1 MLAAQ
6 SIDRAPTTYLNY
18 RFKGNT
24 TLLNELRPGMRL
36 HGGVVGVTDFA
47 AFVDVQVVR
56 KGAGGR
62 VRTTTTGH
70 CNRNL

>member
-1 MLAAQ
+1 
-6 SIDRAPTTYLNY
+6 
-18 RFKGNT
+18 
-24 TLLNELRPGMRL
+24 MRL

-70 CNRNL
+70 GNRRPFIYHVISSLYRNAAIFLLD